1 MTMTKVLPALAA
13 LGLLL
18 APAIADAQTRGSAT
32 GGSAGSAA
40 AGGTSASTVGTGG
53 TSTGSDGATGSLAR
67 HRWQRRRRQDQGS
80 LAREPDR

>member
-40 AGGTSASTVGTGG
+40 AGGTSAL
-53 TSTGSDGATGSLAR
+53 DGRDGRHLDGLGRRDGLLAR
-67 HRWQRRRRQDQGS
+67 DRWQRRRRQDQGS
-80 LAREPDR
+80 LARERDR